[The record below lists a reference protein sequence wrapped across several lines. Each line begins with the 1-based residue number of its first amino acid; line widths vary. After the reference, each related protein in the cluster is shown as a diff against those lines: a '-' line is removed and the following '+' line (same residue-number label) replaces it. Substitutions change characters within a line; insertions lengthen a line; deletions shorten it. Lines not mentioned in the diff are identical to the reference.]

1 MGLIPFRCSW
11 RIWRSK
17 ASHTWHH
24 LHPMPWESRAH
35 FTLQTLTVYHCHL
48 MLSVQHFFQ
57 LNFIYFKME
66 KRWFIR
72 GTSHNLLKSTDELTD
87 IFTGSGF
94 IALPQVVAF
103 LQIATSQPSKS
114 CLTMPTPPPYP
125 YPQHLCNLEYF
136 YLTSAG
142 VSCAQQT
149 KPSCHKHS
157 FQLHP
162 GNKQNLFHFQVK
174 NSGQFSDKRLDS

>member
-48 MLSVQHFFQ
+48 MLSVQLFFQ

-94 IALPQVVAF
+94 IALPQK
-103 LQIATSQPSKS
+103 LQLFCRQQQASPVRAALQCLPHRPIPTHSTSATRSISTLLVQEHPVLSKPNLPATSIHFSYIRGTNKI
-114 CLTMPTPPPYP
+114 
-125 YPQHLCNLEYF
+125 YF
-136 YLTSAG
+136 IF
-142 VSCAQQT
+142 
-149 KPSCHKHS
+149 K
-157 FQLHP
+157 
-162 GNKQNLFHFQVK
+162 
-174 NSGQFSDKRLDS
+174 